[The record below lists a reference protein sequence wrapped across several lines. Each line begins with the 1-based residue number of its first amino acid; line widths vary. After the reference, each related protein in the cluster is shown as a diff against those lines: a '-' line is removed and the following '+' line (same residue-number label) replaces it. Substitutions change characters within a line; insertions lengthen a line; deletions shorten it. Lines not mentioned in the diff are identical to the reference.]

1 MKIMSFSEINDLENG
16 QQIPAFQGTVKKVLD
31 QRTGVGEF
39 GPWTLQTLFLQDE
52 HAHEVTVTWTCPDP
66 FDAGVEGQTL
76 YFESG
81 RDKKEQLV
89 GLKREIRKKNGKTYE
104 SVKVDDRAKVK
115 ILSGG
120 VPAQGNPEIRE
131 PHRTPPSQPDWAEQR
146 DPDWPDASPAKPMA
160 KQEAP
165 ATAPE
170 LPLERPNGDAGVM
183 EARKH
188 LMKAC
193 NLYNLC
199 IKAAVTSICPNIP
212 DEQRTN
218 DQFQSTLASL
228 WIEASSRR
236 STNGVDWWSFIDKMP
251 ETPMKTDK

>member
-1 MKIMSFSEINDLENG
+1 MKIMSFPEILDLENG
-16 QQIPAFQGTVKKVLD
+16 QQIPALQGTVKKVLD

-52 HAHEVTVTWTCPDP
+52 HAHEITVTWTCPDP

-81 RDKKEQLV
+81 RDKKDQLV

-115 ILSGG
+115 VLNGG
-120 VPAQGNPEIRE
+120 PTKTATPKPEPTTGLPLID
-131 PHRTPPSQPDWAEQR
+131 T
-146 DPDWPDASPAKPMA
+146 DPDWP
-160 KQEAP
+160 EAP
-165 ATAPE
+165 ATAPQ
-170 LPLERPNGDAGVM
+170 LPLSPPNGDAGVM

-199 IKAAVTSICPNIP
+199 IKAAVASICPNIP

-218 DQFQSTLASL
+218 EQFQSTLASL
-228 WIEASSRR
+228 WIEASGRR
-236 STNGVDWWSFIDKMP
+236 STNGVDWWSYIDRMP
-251 ETPMKTDK
+251 ETPLK